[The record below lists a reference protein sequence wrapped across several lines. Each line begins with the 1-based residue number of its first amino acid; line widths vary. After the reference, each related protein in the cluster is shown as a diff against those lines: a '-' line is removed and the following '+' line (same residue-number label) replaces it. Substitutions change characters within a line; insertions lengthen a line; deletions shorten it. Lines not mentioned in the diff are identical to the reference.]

1 MATRLKKRSKL
12 KMAKKKIDLVASK
25 YDQKLAF
32 EIETGKNSLEQIIE
46 NLSKC
51 LLAGYDRIYLVATNR
66 FAWKRLYQSLLSY
79 LYYLPHLRLVL
90 FQNKSQYKNAYHP
103 L

>member
-1 MATRLKKRSKL
+1 MVIKLRKKLRL
-12 KMAKKKIDLVASK
+12 KMAKKKIDLVASR
-25 YDQKLAF
+25 YNQKLAF

-66 FAWKRLYQSLLSY
+66 FAWNKLYQSLLPY
-79 LYYLPHLRLVL
+79 FYYLPNLRLVL
-90 FQNKSQYKNAYHP
+90 FQNKSQDKNAYHP